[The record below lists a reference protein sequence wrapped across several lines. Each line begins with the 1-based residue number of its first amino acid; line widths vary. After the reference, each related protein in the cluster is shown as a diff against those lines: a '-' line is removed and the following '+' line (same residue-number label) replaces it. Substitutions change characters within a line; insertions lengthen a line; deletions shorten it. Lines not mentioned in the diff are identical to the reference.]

1 VKKRHKV
8 LFIILSIV
16 IGVPLI
22 MWLSWFLTTPKPISI
37 FIMDK
42 TSYSTERAS
51 NRALNW
57 MLTHYSFVKTDGK
70 KYDPVQDYYG
80 FFPLTNE
87 QYKINDLQ
95 GLSDYQLARLAVDYH
110 VAYFT
115 DNYGV
120 YSDSWPEEKP
130 GTFPVTKIYG
140 GLHEEDLNFLDHMV
154 QRDKLVITEFS
165 FMGPT
170 EDKDLKDRAEQLMGL
185 KWQGWTGK
193 FFHTFD
199 PAQEKSVPP
208 WVPVLYKNQNG
219 NPWPRQQLGIIFVHE
234 DETLVVLEYPKHIN
248 TPYPLVMTDR
258 KQRREFGVSNRIPY
272 PGWFDVTMA
281 MSDDKTVISWFELN
295 LTPEGRVLLQSH
307 GIPARFPAVI
317 SQKDS
322 NRMYYFAGDFGY
334 SPLKHRFVKFKG
346 SRFAELFFSD
356 LTDPTDKNGFFFTYY
371 LPLMKNIIQDYHE
384 EILTR

>member
-1 VKKRHKV
+1 MKKRHKA
-8 LFIILSIV
+8 LFIILSV
-16 IGVPLI
+16 LIGIPLI
-22 MWLSWFLTTPKPISI
+22 MWLSWILTTPKPISI

-42 TSYSTERAS
+42 TSYSTERAN

-57 MLTHYSFVKTDGK
+57 VLSHYRFVKTDGQR
-70 KYDPVQDYYG
+70 YDPVQDYYG
-80 FFPLTNE
+80 FFPIAKD

-140 GLHEEDLNFLDHMV
+140 GLHAEDLRFLDHMI
-154 QRDKLVITEFS
+154 QRDRLVITEFS
-165 FMGPT
+165 FMGPPT
-170 EDKDLKDRAEQLMGL
+170 GKDLKEKAEQLMGL
-185 KWQGWTGK
+185 EWQGWTGK

-199 PAQEKSVPP
+199 PVQEKSVPP

-219 NPWPRQQLGIIFVHE
+219 NPWPRQQQGIIFVHE

-258 KQRREFGVSNRIPY
+258 EQRRQFGVSNRIPY
-272 PGWFDVTMA
+272 PGWFDVTLA
-281 MSDDKTVISWFELN
+281 SSEDKTVLSWFELN
-295 LTPEGRVLLQSH
+295 LTPEGRVLMQSH
-307 GIPARFPAVI
+307 GIPTRFPAVI
-317 SQKDS
+317 KQKDT

-356 LTDPTDKNGFFFTYY
+356 LTDPTDKSGFFYTYY
-371 LPLMKNIIQDYHE
+371 LPLMNNIIREYHE
-384 EILTR
+384 ELLTR

>member
-1 VKKRHKV
+1 VKKRHKA
-8 LFIILSIV
+8 LFIILSVV

-22 MWLSWFLTTPKPISI
+22 MWFSWFLTTPKPISI

-42 TSYSTERAS
+42 TSYSTERAR

-57 MLTHYSFVKTDGK
+57 VLTHYSFVKTDGK

-80 FFPLTNE
+80 FFPLTDK

-95 GLSDYQLARLAVDYH
+95 GLTDYELARMAIDYH
-110 VAYFT
+110 AAYFT

-140 GLHEEDLNFLDHMV
+140 GLHEEDLRFLDHMIK
-154 QRDKLVITEFS
+154 RDRLVITEFS
-165 FMGPT
+165 FMGPPT
-170 EDKDLKDRAEQLMGL
+170 EKDLKEKAEKLMGL
-185 KWQGWTGK
+185 EWQGWTGK

-208 WVPVLYKNQNG
+208 WVPVLYKKQNG
-219 NPWPRQQLGIIFVHE
+219 NPWPREQQGVIFVHE
-234 DETLVVLEYPKHIN
+234 DETLVVLEYPKHIS

-258 KQRREFGVSNRIPY
+258 PQRRKFGVSNRIPY
-272 PGWFDVTMA
+272 PGWFDITMA
-281 MSDDKTVISWFELN
+281 NCDNKTVLSWFELN

-317 SQKDS
+317 KQKDT

-346 SRFAELFFSD
+346 SRYAELFFSD
-356 LTDPTDKNGFFFTYY
+356 LTDPTDKNGFFYTYY
-371 LPLMKNIIQDYHE
+371 LPLMKNIIQDYHQ
-384 EILTR
+384 EILNR